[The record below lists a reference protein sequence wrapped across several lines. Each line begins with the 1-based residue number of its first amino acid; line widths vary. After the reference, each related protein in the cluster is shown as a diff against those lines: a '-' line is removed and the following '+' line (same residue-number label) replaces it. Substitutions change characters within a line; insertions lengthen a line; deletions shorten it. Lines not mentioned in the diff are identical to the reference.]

1 MSTIVRTHEVLI
13 RISQQTA
20 FDYVSDLT
28 RHPEW
33 NGGLKIEAV
42 SPGPV
47 QVGKEYVSHGAVAAQ
62 KDRPNAVQ
70 ITEHAP
76 PRVFGF
82 VAFDPSFGK
91 VFHVFNFKEQNEGV
105 RITRTMTLSLQPVV
119 AILFRLFIYPLIGRP
134 AMNKSMSALKAK
146 LEESAQMQRPDK
158 LKPPP
163 APGI

>member
-1 MSTIVRTHEVLI
+1 MSTIVRTHEVLV
-13 RISQQTA
+13 RAPQQTA

-33 NGGLKIEAV
+33 NGGLKIEEV

-47 QVGKEYVSHGAVAAQ
+47 QVGKEYVSHGAVATQ
-62 KDRPNAVQ
+62 KNRANAVQ
-70 ITEHAP
+70 ITEHAS

-91 VFHVFNFKEQNEGV
+91 VFHVFNFREQNEGV
-105 RITRTMTLSLQPVV
+105 LITRTMTLSLRPVS
-119 AILFRLFIYPLIGRP
+119 ALLFRLLIYPLIGRP
-134 AMNKSMSALKAK
+134 AMNKSLAALKEK
-146 LEESAQMQRPDK
+146 LEGMAQTERPDK

>member
-1 MSTIVRTHEVLI
+1 MSTIVRTHEVLV
-13 RISQQTA
+13 RVPQQIA
-20 FDYVSDLT
+20 YDYVADLT

-33 NGGLKIEAV
+33 NGGLKIEEV

-47 QVGKEYVSHGAVAAQ
+47 QVGKEYVSHGAVATQ
-62 KDRPNAVQ
+62 KDRPNALQ

-82 VAFDPSFGK
+82 VAFDPGFGK
-91 VFHVFNFKEQNEGV
+91 VFHVFNFREQNEGV
-105 RITRTMTLSLQPVV
+105 LITRTMTLALRPISAL
-119 AILFRLFIYPLIGRP
+119 LFRLFIYPLIGRP
-134 AMNKSMSALKAK
+134 AMNKSLAALQKK
-146 LEESAQMQRPDK
+146 LEEMAQTERPDK